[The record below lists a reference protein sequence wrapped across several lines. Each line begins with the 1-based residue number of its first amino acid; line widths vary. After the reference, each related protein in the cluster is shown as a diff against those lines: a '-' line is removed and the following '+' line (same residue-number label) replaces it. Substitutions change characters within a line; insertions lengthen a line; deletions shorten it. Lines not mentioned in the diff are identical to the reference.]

1 MFRCAHALDFAVCPN
16 RSEYQLA
23 KLVITRP
30 DERNFLDHYFASIYN
45 KLEAEALLFNRKL
58 THSGLVGSENE
69 IAIAEVIRNFLP
81 VKFGVEVNAIVIDKH
96 GNASK
101 QCDIVIYDAEK
112 FPKYFRKVFPVELV
126 YSVIEV
132 KTSMSKTEADSAIE
146 NLKSVSDLD
155 FRPALTNYWITQT
168 KERQIHHS
176 PPSVAI
182 FAYRTKSESFETFAH
197 WFPWSVVHQGKKLE
211 PAAPKWP
218 EIRTVTIGAL
228 DQGIVKLESTNGYVT
243 RYAAVSERGVME
255 RGFPSSL
262 KGESIIIDPAK
273 SLFLFLEQLWVDV
286 SGHHMHPG
294 FDIRS
299 YMSSVMDSV
308 LVVEDIE

>member
-1 MFRCAHALDFAVCPN
+1 M
-16 RSEYQLA
+16 A
-23 KLVITRP
+23 KSILTRP

-45 KLEAEALLFNRKL
+45 KLEADALLFNRKL

-69 IAIAEVIRNFLP
+69 IAIAEVIREFLP
-81 VKFGVEVNAIVIDKH
+81 IKYGVEVNAIVIDKH
-96 GNASK
+96 GKSSK
-101 QCDIVIYDAEK
+101 QCDIVIFDAER

-155 FRPALTNYWITQT
+155 FHPRLTNYWITRT
-168 KERQIHHS
+168 KESQISHS
-176 PPSVAI
+176 PPSVAV
-182 FAYRTKSESFETFAH
+182 FAYRTKSESFETFAG
-197 WFPWSVVHQGKKLE
+197 WFPWSIVQQGQKLE
-211 PAAPKWP
+211 SAAPMWP

-228 DQGIVKLESTNGYVT
+228 DQGLIKLESTNEYVT
-243 RYAAVSERGVME
+243 RFVAVSERGAME
-255 RGFPSSL
+255 RGFPGKV
-262 KGESIIIDPAK
+262 KGKPIVIDPAK
-273 SLFLFLEQLWVDV
+273 SLFLFLEELWVNV
-286 SGHHMHPG
+286 SEHHMHPG